1 MQSISILGS
10 TGSIG
15 LSAIRVIRT
24 FPDKFKIYG
33 LACNSNIDILSNQIS
48 EFKPLVAA
56 IGDKSIAATESVK
69 RLIKENRDTEFLF
82 GEEGIIELVSKKTD
96 IVISSISGSM
106 GLRPSIA
113 ALDGC
118 KRLALAN
125 KETLVMAGDIFTEL
139 AIKKGVELIP
149 VDSEHSAL
157 FSLLSNIKKDEVER
171 IILTASGG
179 SLRSYPAEDLKDVT
193 PEIAL
198 KHPTWN
204 MGNKIT
210 IDSSTLMNKG
220 LEVIEA
226 HHLFNFSYDNIKV
239 VIHPESIIHSMI
251 ETADGALYA
260 HIGKTDMVF
269 PILSALTYPI
279 KIKNPFGKIDL
290 TEIGSLNFSK
300 YDVKK
305 FPALDLCYSAGRTGG
320 NIPAVL
326 NAANEAAVYSFLE
339 KKIRFTDITDIVE
352 KTINSINTIQNPDI
366 KDIFESD
373 SEAKNIAL
381 SFIKEKHL

>member
-1 MQSISILGS
+1 MQSVSILGS

-15 LSAIRVIRT
+15 LSTLKVIKA
-24 FPDKFKIYG
+24 FSDKFKIYG
-33 LACNSNIDILSNQIS
+33 LACNRNINVLSNQIS
-48 EFKPLVAA
+48 EFKPAIVA
-56 IGDKSIAATESVK
+56 IGEKAAAATDLVK
-69 RLIKENRDTEFLF
+69 KLIKENKETQFLF
-82 GEEGIIELVSKKTD
+82 GDEGIIELAGRKTD
-96 IVISSISGSM
+96 ITVSAISGSD

-125 KETLVMAGDIFTEL
+125 KETLVMAGEIFTEL
-139 AIKKGVELIP
+139 TIKKKVELIP
-149 VDSEHSAL
+149 VDSEHSAI
-157 FSLLSNIKKDEVER
+157 FSLLSGIKKEEVEQ

-179 SLRSYPAEDLKDVT
+179 SLKDYPVEKLKDVT

-226 HHLFNFSYDNIKV
+226 HHLFNFGYDDIKV

-251 ETADGALYA
+251 ETVDGSVYA
-260 HIGKTDMVF
+260 HMGKADMVF
-269 PILSALTYPI
+269 PILSALTYPV
-279 KIKNPFGKIDL
+279 KIKNPFGRIDF
-290 TEIGSLNFSK
+290 TETGSLTFRK
-300 YDVKK
+300 YDSNK
-305 FPALDLCYSAGRTGG
+305 FPALDLCYHAGRTGG
-320 NIPAVL
+320 NMPAVL
-326 NAANEAAVYSFLE
+326 NAANETAVYSFLE

-352 KTINSINTIQNPDI
+352 KTMNAIDFINNPDI
-366 KDIFESD
+366 EDIFESD
-373 SEAKNIAL
+373 REAKKVAL
-381 SFIKEKHL
+381 RFIEKLY

>member
-15 LSAIRVIRT
+15 LSAIRVIKA

-33 LACNSNIDILSNQIS
+33 LACNSNLSSLSNQIS
-48 EFKPLVAA
+48 EFKPAVVA
-56 IGDKSIAATESVK
+56 IGDKSSAATDLVK
-69 RLIKENRDTEFLF
+69 KLIKENTQTQFLF
-82 GEEGIIELVSKKTD
+82 GDEGIIELAGRKTD
-96 IVISSISGSM
+96 ITVSAISGSA

-125 KETLVMAGDIFTEL
+125 KETLVMAGEIFTEL
-139 AIKKGVELIP
+139 TIKKNVELIP
-149 VDSEHSAL
+149 VDSEHSAV
-157 FSLLSNIKKDEVER
+157 FSLLSNMKKDEVEQ

-179 SLRSYPAEDLKDVT
+179 SLKDYPAEKLKDVT

-198 KHPTWN
+198 KHPTWS

-226 HHLFNFSYDNIKV
+226 HHLFNVSYDKIKV
-239 VIHPESIIHSMI
+239 VIHPESIIHSMV
-251 ETADGALYA
+251 ETVDGAVYA
-260 HIGKTDMVF
+260 HMGKPDMVF
-269 PILSALTYPI
+269 PILSALTYPA
-279 KIKNPFGKIDL
+279 KMKNPFGRIDF
-290 TEIGSLNFSK
+290 TEIGNLSFRK
-300 YDVKK
+300 YDANK
-305 FPALDLCYSAGRTGG
+305 FPALDLCYYAGRTGG
-320 NIPAVL
+320 NMPAVL
-326 NAANEAAVYSFLE
+326 NAANETAVYSFLE

-352 KTINSINTIQNPDI
+352 KTMNAARVINNPDI

-373 SEAKNIAL
+373 CEAKRIAL
-381 SFIKEKHL
+381 SFIKKMY

>member
-15 LSAIRVIRT
+15 LSAVRVIRT

-33 LACNSNIDILSNQIS
+33 LACNSSIEILSKQIS
-48 EFKPLVAA
+48 EFKPAVVA
-56 IGDKSIAATESVK
+56 IGDKSASSTDLVK
-69 RLIKENRDTEFLF
+69 KLIKENSDTEFLF
-82 GEEGIIELVSKKTD
+82 GDEGLIELASKKTD
-96 IVISSISGSM
+96 ITISSISGSA

-125 KETLVMAGDIFTEL
+125 KETLVMAGEIFTGL

-149 VDSEHSAL
+149 VDSEHSAV
-157 FSLLSNIKKDEVER
+157 FSLLSNIKRDEAEQ

-179 SLRSYPAEDLKDVT
+179 SLKDYPKEGLKDVT

-210 IDSSTLMNKG
+210 IDSATLMNKG

-226 HHLFNFSYDNIKV
+226 HHLFNFGYDKIKV
-239 VIHPESIIHSMI
+239 VIHPESIIHSMV
-251 ETADGALYA
+251 ETVDGAVYA
-260 HIGKTDMVF
+260 HMGKTDMVF
-269 PILSALTYPI
+269 PILSALTYPA
-279 KIKNPFGKIDL
+279 KIENPFGRIDL
-290 TEIGSLNFSK
+290 TEIGSLNFRK
-300 YDVKK
+300 YDGKK
-305 FPALDLCYSAGRTGG
+305 FPALDLCYHAGKTGG

-326 NAANEAAVYSFLE
+326 NAANEIAVNSFLE
-339 KKIRFTDITDIVE
+339 KKIRFTDIVDIVE
-352 KTINSINTIQNPDI
+352 KTINSVDVINNPGI
-366 KDIFESD
+366 NDIFDSD
-373 SEAKNIAL
+373 REAKDMAL
-381 SFIKEKHL
+381 SFIKQMQL

>member
-15 LSAIRVIRT
+15 LSALRVIKT
-24 FPDKFKIYG
+24 FSSKFKIYG
-33 LACNSNIDILSNQIS
+33 LTCNRNIDILSNQIA
-48 EFKPLVAA
+48 EFKPAVVA
-56 IGDKSIAATESVK
+56 IGDKSAAATDFVK
-69 RLIKENRDTEFLF
+69 KLIKENRETEFLF
-82 GEEGIIELVSKKTD
+82 GDEGIIELASRKTD
-96 IVISSISGSM
+96 IVISAISGSA
-106 GLRPSIA
+106 GLQPSIA

-125 KETLVMAGDIFTEL
+125 KETLVMAGEIFTEL
-139 AIKKGVELIP
+139 TIKKGVELIP
-149 VDSEHSAL
+149 VDSEHSAV
-157 FSLLSNIKKDEVER
+157 FSLLSNLKKNELEH

-179 SLRSYPAEDLKDVT
+179 SLKDYPTEKLKDVT

-226 HHLFNFSYDNIKV
+226 HHLFNCSYDNIKV
-239 VIHPESIIHSMI
+239 VIHPESIIHSMV
-251 ETADGALYA
+251 ETIDGSVYA
-260 HIGKTDMVF
+260 HMGKTDMVF
-269 PILSALTYPI
+269 PILSALTYPT
-279 KIKNPFGKIDL
+279 KIKNPFGRIDFAETESL
-290 TEIGSLNFSK
+290 TFRK
-300 YDVKK
+300 YDGNK
-305 FPALDLCYSAGRTGG
+305 FPALELCYYAGRTGG

-326 NAANEAAVYSFLE
+326 NAANETAVYSFLE

-352 KTINSINTIQNPDI
+352 KTMNAVDVKNNPDI

-373 SEAKNIAL
+373 CEAKNIAL
-381 SFIKEKHL
+381 SFINELT